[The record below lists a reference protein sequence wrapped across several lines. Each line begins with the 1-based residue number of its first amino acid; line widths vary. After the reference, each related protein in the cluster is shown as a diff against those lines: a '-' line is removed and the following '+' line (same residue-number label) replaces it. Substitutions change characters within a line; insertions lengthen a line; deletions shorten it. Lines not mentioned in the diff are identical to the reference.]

1 MERELVARAER
12 RGVDDDPGIILI
24 YRLGDRVSLV
34 ATSENGGDAEIVLDR
49 AAVAALSEALRKI
62 SA

>member
-1 MERELVARAER
+1 MERELVARVEG

-24 YRLGDRVSLV
+24 YRLGEQVSLV
-34 ATSENGGDAEIVLDR
+34 ATSENGGDAEVILDR
-49 AAVAALSEALRKI
+49 AVVAALSDALKKI

>member
-1 MERELVARAER
+1 VEG

-24 YRLGDRVSLV
+24 YRLGEQVSLV
-34 ATSENGGDAEIVLDR
+34 ATSEKGGDAEVILER
-49 AAVAALSEALRKI
+49 AVVAALSDALKRI